1 MSSFADS
8 NRHTRK
14 PASPI
19 QRESAE
25 QSSKTSPSSAGSRD
39 NESEPGKL
47 LQMQRASGN
56 QAVLQKMQSGKG
68 TIMRQTGAARMGR
81 PDRVNSPASSTVKP
95 SPAAAQAPAPAAP
108 EQQAQEAAAAPVS
121 APAVT
126 ASTPAAPPAPAG
138 PSGPASA
145 AAPAAFT
152 PPPVPA
158 NLRGKAGYSEV
169 YNWLKEQS
177 TKEKKSALFAY
188 FDALTPE
195 QKMSAIRAMNGASK
209 RFVDLDNVKKT
220 MVTGIIS
227 KSVDW
232 DKFSVFARDAN
243 KTDTKN
249 YNADTDKDYLG
260 YTAIGT
266 SASTGGAGGSA
277 TISAGLGAKAALPVA
292 EGIAPAAGVLSGL
305 ASVSQI
311 YNATENYDES
321 LSNTGK
327 AQQVIGEGGAGAADL
342 ARFSA
347 GTVNSVRTVAG
358 MGLNAGATVAAGAA
372 GIVGG
377 AAYMVSGVA
386 GYRENK
392 KNAKSLHEMEDK
404 MKEGS
409 DERATNLGHA
419 ANLGGSTQEMNKDK
433 NKATAVKGAL
443 MVAGGAALLIAAASP
458 AGPILIALAA
468 ILGGI
473 AAIVK
478 FYKKYKRKEAFV
490 DRVLK
495 VDEAMKKPENEKTGK
510 DKVRQQLMEE
520 KGFNSVGQCY
530 AQIVTDL
537 AGMLFES
544 GVRGDDADSKAV
556 IESIGL
562 KVDSP
567 KQKPTK
573 EMIAKKLHT

>member
-25 QSSKTSPSSAGSRD
+25 QSTRTAASSANSRESD
-39 NESEPGKL
+39 SEPGKL

-56 QAVLQKMQSGKG
+56 QAVLQMMQSSKG

-81 PDRVNSPASSTVKP
+81 PDRVNSPASSTVRAT
-95 SPAAAQAPAPAAP
+95 PAAAQAPVAA
-108 EQQAQEAAAAPVS
+108 EQQAQEAAAAPVTAPTVTAS
-121 APAVT
+121 APA
-126 ASTPAAPPAPAG
+126 APAAPAAPSAPA
-138 PSGPASA
+138 AA

-152 PPPVPA
+152 PPPIPA

-169 YNWLKEQS
+169 YGWLKEQA
-177 TKEKKSALFAY
+177 TKEKKTTLFAY

-195 QKMSAIRAMNGASK
+195 QKMSAIRAMNGGTK

-220 MVTGIIS
+220 MVKGLIS

-232 DKFSVFARDAN
+232 DKFSVISRDAS
-243 KTDTKN
+243 KADTKN

-260 YTAIGT
+260 YAAIGT

-277 TISAGLGAKAALPVA
+277 TISAGLGAKDALPVA
-292 EGIAPAAGVLSGL
+292 EGIGPAAGALSGL
-305 ASVSQI
+305 ASISQI
-311 YNATENYDES
+311 YNATDNYDES

-327 AQQVIGEGGAGAADL
+327 AQQIVGEGGAGAADL

-347 GTVNSVRTVAG
+347 GTVNSVRTVAD

-372 GIVGG
+372 GIIGG

-392 KNAKSLHEMEDK
+392 KNAKNLHEMEDK
-404 MKEGS
+404 MKQAS
-409 DERATNLGHA
+409 DTRAADLGHA

-468 ILGGI
+468 ILGGV

-478 FYKKYKRKEAFV
+478 FYKKYKRKESFV

-495 VDEAMKKPENEKTGK
+495 VDEAMKKPENEKIGK
-510 DKVRQQLMEE
+510 DTVRQQLIEE
-520 KGFNSVGQCY
+520 KGFNSVSQCY

-544 GVRGDDADSKAV
+544 GVRGDDADSRSI

-562 KVDSP
+562 RVDSA

-573 EMIAKKLHT
+573 EMIAKKLHN